1 MKGDY
6 LNCYTLG
13 RSAPSQEQLHYILP
27 CDREKALQLFA
38 LHVDAKEILLPRQQ
52 PIPVTIPH
60 TRLAVSRLSSYAMA
74 TFLWRS
80 GYLSQ
85 STNPFVRLMEKSIYT
100 RQLFRRLER
109 SENALDEVVLE
120 LFHSSQ
126 GRIPCIDLPD
136 PEAIPPD
143 LLLARLHFSTIAPQ
157 QTVLRIFI
165 GWTEAASLGELQ
177 DLYNLLQQYMA
188 LLQQLLETDDPS
200 PLPVENGRHGDSSY
214 EVERLLSEPVAEPL
228 PDWVTNVGAHSV
240 ESTTFAAGTTTFA
253 IEDDEVS
260 APSAEAEPP
269 SPKVQAD
276 QPPPNWQVQGTNGKD
291 LLHGENGFLDT
302 GKTNDE
308 DVEEGLAET
317 AVPPDD
323 ANGETDSLSQTVPK
337 PSEDELQLYR
347 AMKPPRLYTKT
358 LSNICIMVA
367 ERQRQIDKMGIIPG
381 METFDSRIVPS
392 RNTFLK
398 IPELVTHWHDIRYRW
413 NVVTW
418 LRHHSGH
425 TEREISEIL
434 SYLHLHLD
442 PKVWAAVTSAG
453 KEEDK
458 TSKNRRHHH
467 TQDERDSRE
476 KGQNG
481 HVM

>member
-136 PEAIPPD
+136 SEAFPPD
-143 LLLARLHFSTIAPQ
+143 LLLARLHFSTISPQ

-200 PLPVENGRHGDSSY
+200 PLPVENGRPRDSSY
-214 EVERLLSEPVAEPL
+214 EVERPLSEPVAEPM
-228 PDWVTNVGAHSV
+228 PDWATDVRTQSA
-240 ESTTFAAGTTTFA
+240 ETTTFA
-253 IEDDEVS
+253 TEDDEVS
-260 APSAEAEPP
+260 ASSAEAETPL
-269 SPKVQAD
+269 PKLQAD
-276 QPPPNWQVQGTNGKD
+276 QPPPPNWQVQGTNGKD
-291 LLHGENGFLDT
+291 LLHSTNGFRDMESEH
-302 GKTNDE
+302 NEDE
-308 DVEEGLAET
+308 EMCQAET
-317 AVPPDD
+317 AVPPEDE
-323 ANGETDSLSQTVPK
+323 NGETSPPSRQTGPP

-347 AMKPPRLYTKT
+347 GLKPPRLYPQT
-358 LSNICIMVA
+358 LSNICIVAA
-367 ERQRQIDKMGIIPG
+367 ERQHQIDTWGKVPKLT
-381 METFDSRIVPS
+381 TFKAPLLPS
-392 RNTFLK
+392 RNTRLK
-398 IPELVTHWHDIRYRW
+398 VPELFTHWYDVRYRW

-425 TEREISEIL
+425 TAAEISDL
-434 SYLHLHLD
+434 LWYLEERLAE
-442 PKVWAAVTSAG
+442 KVWVAVTSAG

-458 TSKNRRHHH
+458 TDKNRRHR
-467 TQDERDSRE
+467 TQMEKKPRE

-481 HVM
+481 SMK

>member
-6 LNCYTLG
+6 LHCYTLG
-13 RSAPSQEQLHYILP
+13 RSAPRQEQLNYILP
-27 CDREKALQLFA
+27 CDRERAVQLFA
-38 LHVDAKEILLPRQQ
+38 LHLDVKQILLPRKQ
-52 PIPVTIPH
+52 PFPVTVPH
-60 TRLAVSRLSSYAMA
+60 TRLAVSRLSSHAMA

-85 STNPFVRLMEKSIYT
+85 STNALIRTFERAIYE
-100 RQLFRRLER
+100 RQLFRHLRLKE
-109 SENALDEVVLE
+109 SALDEVVLE

-347 AMKPPRLYTKT
+347 GLKPPRLYPQT
-358 LSNICIMVA
+358 LSNICIMAA
-367 ERQRQIDKMGIIPG
+367 ERQRQIDAWGKIP
-381 METFDSRIVPS
+381 ELTTFKKPLRPS
-392 RNTFLK
+392 RNTRLK
-398 IPELVTHWHDIRYRW
+398 VPELFTHWYDVQYRW
-413 NVVTW
+413 SVVTW

-425 TEREISEIL
+425 TEGEISDLL
-434 SYLHLHLD
+434 SYLEGRLAE
-442 PKVWAAVTSAG
+442 KVWVAVTSAG

-458 TSKNRRHHH
+458 TDKNRRHHTH
-467 TQDERDSRE
+467 EEKKSRG

-481 HVM
+481 FMK

>member
-38 LHVDAKEILLPRQQ
+38 LQLDVKQILLPRQQ
-52 PIPVTIPH
+52 PMPVTVPH
-60 TRLAVSRLSSYAMA
+60 TRLAVSRLSSYAMSL
-74 TFLWRS
+74 FLWRS

-85 STNPFVRLMEKSIYT
+85 STNPFVRLMEKAIYT
-100 RQLFRRLER
+100 RQLFRRIER
-109 SENALDEVVLE
+109 KENALEEVVLE

-136 PEAIPPD
+136 PEALPPD

-165 GWTEAASLGELQ
+165 GWTEAASLDELQ

-188 LLQQLLETDDPS
+188 LLQKLLETDDSS
-200 PLPVENGRHGDSSY
+200 PLPVGNGRPGESSD
-214 EVERLLSEPVAEPL
+214 EVERPLSEPVAEPM

-240 ESTTFAAGTTTFA
+240 ESTTFA
-253 IEDDEVS
+253 IEDAEVS
-260 APSAEAEPP
+260 APSAEAETPP
-269 SPKVQAD
+269 PKLEAD

-308 DVEEGLAET
+308 DVEDELAET

-323 ANGETDSLSQTVPK
+323 ANGETDSSPQTVPQ

-347 AMKPPRLYTKT
+347 GLKPPRLYPQT
-358 LSNICIMVA
+358 LSNICIVAA
-367 ERQRQIDKMGIIPG
+367 ERQHQIDTWGKVPKLT
-381 METFDSRIVPS
+381 TFKAPLLPS
-392 RNTFLK
+392 RNTRLK
-398 IPELVTHWHDIRYRW
+398 VPELFTHWYDVRYRW

-418 LRHHSGH
+418 LRHHSGY
-425 TEREISEIL
+425 TETEISDLL
-434 SYLHLHLD
+434 SYLEGRLAE
-442 PKVWAAVTSAG
+442 KVWVAVTSAG

-458 TSKNRRHHH
+458 TDKNRRHH
-467 TQDERDSRE
+467 TQMEKKSRG
-476 KGQNG
+476 KGQHG
-481 HVM
+481 SMK